1 ILLENSGITNNKV
14 NSAEID
20 YLTPN
25 ETGIF
30 LKKEMDFNVKE
41 VEFVKNMIVDTYNK
55 IMSHQF
61 TKGCNKENCKWCNF
75 SKHNFVPAQFH
86 NEEISSL
93 DD

>member
-1 ILLENSGITNNKV
+1 MH
-14 NSAEID
+14 SAEID

-30 LKKEMDFNVKE
+30 LKKEMEFNNNE
-41 VEFVKNMIVDTYNK
+41 VEFVKKMIIDTYSK

-61 TKGCNKENCKWCNF
+61 TKGCGKETCKWCNF
-75 SKHNFVPAQFH
+75 SKHNFVPDQFC
-86 NEEISSL
+86 NEETSAL